1 MPTHYFEVNN
11 VRTKGSTAAVGSDGV
26 KIEISTTH
34 SAYIQQSTVTTAHKT
49 AAVNEIANAIKLY
62 DATDI
67 ASLSTVVDTLVTA
80 AGSAAED
87 TDTFQQRVGKGVWQ
101 ITYGY
106 ASGTNAAALTS
117 AIAASV
123 VIDLV

>member
-11 VRTKGSTAAVGSDGV
+11 VRKSGSTAPIGNDGV
-26 KIEISTTH
+26 KVQLSTTH
-34 SAYIQQSTVTTAHKT
+34 VAYIQESTVSAAHKT
-49 AAVNEIANAIKLY
+49 AAVNALANAMKLY
-62 DATDI
+62 NSADI
-67 ASLSTVVDTLVTA
+67 AVLSGVVDDLVTA
-80 AGSAAED
+80 GSTAAEG
-87 TDTFQQRVGKGVWQ
+87 TSPWQQRVGKGIWQ

-123 VIDLV
+123 VIDLE

>member
-1 MPTHYFEVNN
+1 M
-11 VRTKGSTAAVGSDGV
+11 GSDGV

-67 ASLSTVVDTLVTA
+67 ASLSAVVDTLVTA